1 MLNKHFLL
9 ECFILRDAESKDNAP
24 KITIKAVLPKKS
36 LKTVKPKK
44 KSLYKRGPRTYK
56 KVGISN
62 SGNNC
67 FMNAIWQALR

>member
-1 MLNKHFLL
+1 MFSDGEFKN
-9 ECFILRDAESKDNAP
+9 DTP
-24 KITIKAVLPKKS
+24 KITIKAVLPKK
-36 LKTVKPKK
+36 LIKTVKPKK
-44 KSLYKRGPRTYK
+44 KVFYKRGPRTYN